1 MTADNSGSK
10 QRGKPFKKGQSG
22 NPAGRPKG
30 SRNRASCIVDS
41 ILEPQAQAVA
51 QAALDRAL
59 KGDSMLLKELLNRL
73 APPIKERPIQVD
85 LPALE
90 GAAGLPGAAAAI
102 IQAGASGE
110 LTPGETSTLI
120 GALVGFGKAV
130 DIADFGRRLEEI
142 EKRLQEDRQN
152 G

>member
-73 APPIKERPIQVD
+73 APPSRERSVNLELPDLTGPSD
-85 LPALE
+85 LPMAAAE
-90 GAAGLPGAAAAI
+90 VVRAAAGGNI
-102 IQAGASGE
+102 
-110 LTPGETSTLI
+110 TPGEALTLI
-120 GALVGFGKAV
+120 NSLVGVGRAHDV
-130 DIADFGRRLEEI
+130 ADFARRLEAI
-142 EKRLQEDRQN
+142 EKSLKEDRD